1 MNNQQTNGIVLNR
14 INFGEADRILTIITP
29 EYGKLRLMAK
39 GVRKIKSK
47 LAGGVELFSITDI
60 SFLRG
65 KRDIGTL
72 ISTRLVTHYGN
83 IVTDID
89 RTTAGYNA
97 LKLIDKIT
105 EEDSEPDYYQVLLRT
120 LATLNNPEL
129 SIVLAESW
137 LFMQALK
144 LGGHTPNL
152 VTDTNGAKLEANTN
166 YQFDFEAQAFFA
178 SPHGM
183 YRDSHIKLMRL
194 LLSEQPSK
202 IAVVGGADQILEDL
216 EGLLKALIKQSTT

>member
-1 MNNQQTNGIVLNR
+1 MNSQQTNGIVLNR

-47 LAGGVELFSITDI
+47 LAGGIELFSVTDI
-60 SFLRG
+60 SFIQG

-72 ISTRLVTHYGN
+72 VSTRLVSHYGN

-105 EEDSEPDYYQVLLRT
+105 EDDSEADYYQVLLRT
-120 LATLNNPEL
+120 LATLNSPEL

-144 LGGHTPNL
+144 LGGHMPNL
-152 VTDTNGAKLEANTN
+152 TTDTNGAKLEANTS
-166 YQFDFEAQAFFA
+166 YQFDFDAQAFFA
-178 SPHGM
+178 NEHGM
-183 YRDSHIKLMRL
+183 YRDSHIKLLRL
-194 LLSEQPSK
+194 LLTEPPSK
-202 IAVVGGADQILEDL
+202 IAVIGRADQILEDL
-216 EGLLKALIKQSTT
+216 EGLLKALVKQSTA